1 MQLKKTLI
9 SVSAAAGLL
18 FAGGVTASAAEN
30 NSIVDYLYNKGEDYR
45 FAHRAEL
52 AVQHGIAGYKGTA
65 TQNITLLNKLRGTQS
80 EPSKEQAQ
88 VQAAPNQNTTPA
100 PVEKKETP
108 IQPQGRTLTV
118 EATAYGADCAGCSGI
133 TATGLNVKAN
143 PGARII
149 AVDPT
154 VIPLGSKVYIEGYG
168 NYTAA
173 DTGGAIK
180 GNRIDVFMGTEANA
194 RAFGRQTLKL
204 TILN

>member
-9 SVSAAAGLL
+9 TISATAGLL
-18 FAGGVTASAAEN
+18 FAGGLTASAAEN
-30 NSIVDYLYNKGEDYR
+30 NSIVDYLYTKGEDYR
-45 FAHRAEL
+45 FANRAQL
-52 AVQHGIAGYKGTA
+52 ASQHGITGYSGTA
-65 TQNITLLNKLRGTQS
+65 YQNITLLNKLRGTQS
-80 EPSKEQAQ
+80 EPSKAQ
-88 VQAAPNQNTTPA
+88 VQAVPNQVSTPA

-108 IQPQGRTLTV
+108 SQPQGRILTV

-149 AVDPT
+149 AADPS

-168 NYTAA
+168 NFTVS
-173 DTGGAIK
+173 DTGGSIK

-194 RAFGRQTLKL
+194 RSFGRQTLKL